1 MQLSQKLKK
10 LVSVVEDV
18 QLELRQIKRELDR
31 IDDEELEGL
40 IVDWERVLERLDV
53 HLEEASD
60 IMWGLAKE
68 MEEEGL

>member
-10 LVSVVEDV
+10 LMSVVEDV
-18 QLELRQIKRELDR
+18 QLELRQIKRELGDVY
-31 IDDEELEGL
+31 DEELEGL
-40 IVDWERVLERLDV
+40 IVDWERVLDKLDV
-53 HLEEASD
+53 HLEEVSD

>member
-18 QLELRQIKRELDR
+18 QLELRQIKRELGDVY
-31 IDDEELEGL
+31 DEELEGL
-40 IVDWERVLERLDV
+40 IVDWERVLDKLDF
-53 HLEEASD
+53 HLEEAAD
-60 IMWGLAKE
+60 VMWGLANE